1 MAADYTLYGGDHS
14 YYTGKARA
22 YMRFKD
28 LDWEE
33 VTASRAIYKST
44 ILPQIGAAI
53 VPVLA
58 TADGQFVQDTTD
70 IIDYLEAAHPAVS
83 VYPYTPVQKLV
94 ALLLELYGDEWLIIP
109 AMHYRWSVLE
119 QQRDFI
125 FGEFGRM
132 SAPDATREEQ
142 LAIGE
147 RTSAMFRGSIT
158 GLGITAQTAPGIEQ
172 AYLEFLDQLDA
183 HFSQYDFLLGS
194 RPCIG
199 DFGFMGPLY
208 AHLGRDPVPQALMQA
223 RAPNVY
229 AWVQRMNNPV
239 PLAGAFLADDEVPVT
254 LLPILRTMC
263 RDQLPDVLDVIR
275 HNAAWLE
282 QNPGGNIPRFLGMHA
297 FRTGPASGERVIHS
311 YAQWMFQR
319 PWAHYHALSDGER
332 VAADVLLKAIGGY
345 EALNTRI
352 THWVARKPGQLE
364 LVGSPPIVSA
374 PA

>member
-1 MAADYTLYGGDHS
+1 MCIRD
-14 YYTGKARA
+14 R
-22 YMRFKD
+22 
-28 LDWEE
+28 
-33 VTASRAIYKST
+33 
-44 ILPQIGAAI
+44 
-53 VPVLA
+53 
-58 TADGQFVQDTTD
+58 
-70 IIDYLEAAHPAVS
+70 
-83 VYPYTPVQKLV
+83 
-94 ALLLELYGDEWLIIP
+94 YGDEWLIIP

-132 SAPDATREEQ
+132 SAPDATLEEQ

-147 RTSAMFRGSIT
+147 RTSARFRDSIT
-158 GLGITAQTAPGIEQ
+158 GLGITGQTVAGIEQ

-194 RPCIG
+194 RPSIG

-208 AHLGRDPVPQALMQA
+208 AHLGRDPVPKALMQA

-282 QNPGGNIPRFLGMHA
+282 QNPGGNIPRYLGMHP
-297 FRTGPASGERVIHS
+297 FRTGDARGERVVHS

-319 PWAHYHALSDGER
+319 PWAHYHSLRGGER
-332 VAADVLLKAIGGY
+332 AAADDLLNAVGGY
-345 EALNTRI
+345 AALNSQI
-352 THWVARKPGQLE
+352 PHWVVRKPGQLE
-364 LVGSPPIVSA
+364 LVEAADG
-374 PA
+374 

>member
-1 MAADYTLYGGDHS
+1 MAADYILYGGDHS
-14 YYTGKARA
+14 YYTGKVRA
-22 YMRFKD
+22 YMRFKG
-28 LDWEE
+28 LGWEE
-33 VTASRAIYKST
+33 VTASRAVYKST

-58 TADGQFVQDTTD
+58 TANGQFVHDTTD
-70 IIDYLEAAHPAVS
+70 IIDFLEAAHPAVS
-83 VYPYTPVQKLV
+83 VYPDTPVQKLV
-94 ALLLELYGDEWLIIP
+94 ALMLELYGDEWLLIP

-119 QQRDFI
+119 QQREFI

-132 SAPDATREEQ
+132 SAPDASLEEQ

-158 GLGITAQTAPGIEQ
+158 GLGITQQTAPGIEQ

-194 RPCIG
+194 RPSIG

-208 AHLGRDPVPQALMQA
+208 AHLGRDPVPKAIMQE

-229 AWVQRMNNPV
+229 AWVERMNNPV
-239 PLAGAFLADDEVPVT
+239 PLSGEWLADDEIPVT

-263 RDQLPDVLDVIR
+263 RDQLPDVLDVVR
-275 HNAAWLE
+275 HNAAWLQ
-282 QNPGGNIPRFLGMHA
+282 QNPGGNIPRFLGMHP
-297 FRTGPASGERVIHS
+297 FQTGSARGERVVHS

-319 PWAHYHALSDGER
+319 PWGHYHSLRGAQR
-332 VAADVLLKAIGGY
+332 VAADALLNAIGGHAAMNA
-345 EALNTRI
+345 EI
-352 THWVARKPGQLE
+352 THWVVRKPGQLE
-364 LVGSPPIVSA
+364 LVEGLRPGS
-374 PA
+374 